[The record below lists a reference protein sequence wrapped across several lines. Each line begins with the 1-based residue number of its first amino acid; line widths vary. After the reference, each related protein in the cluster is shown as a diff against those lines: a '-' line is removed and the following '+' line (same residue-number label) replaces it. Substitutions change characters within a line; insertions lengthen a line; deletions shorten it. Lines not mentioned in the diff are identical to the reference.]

1 MICDRRIEEEWKKK
15 NDKIVVRPAM
25 LYVLEM
31 VTLTKRQ
38 AVELKMK
45 ISIGSD
51 VDEIRHEYIRGTAQP
66 KR

>member
-1 MICDRRIEEEWKKK
+1 MEEK

-25 LYVLEM
+25 LYVLGM

-51 VDEIRHEYIRGTAQP
+51 VDEIRQEYIRGTAQP